1 MVEALGAWGARWI
14 GYLGEE
20 DRPQPVVV
28 DVCDTDPGY
37 DVSVTV
43 TVNLRCMTR
52 IWRGDLSWS
61 DALRSGTIAL
71 HGPNALRQA
80 LPHWFTPATFA
91 SVPRAP
97 STYQHHTDRVP
108 RVR

>member
-52 IWRGDLSWS
+52 AWRGDLSWS

-80 LPHWFTPATFA
+80 LPLVHAGDLRLRTG
-91 SVPRAP
+91 AP

>member
-1 MVEALGAWGARWI
+1 MVTV
-14 GYLGEE
+14 
-20 DRPQPVVV
+20 DDV

-43 TVNLRCMTR
+43 TVDLRCMTR

-97 STYQHHTDRVP
+97 SAHQHHTDRVP